1 VKKCQIDEQV
11 EVSLMSAN
19 NLVLE
24 PRVEG
29 GGRSEV
35 TPVRKDLEKAG
46 GRECQR
52 RVDILLNIICARNTE
67 STGQSKKDRRQ
78 EWQV

>member
-29 GGRSEV
+29 GGRSEA
-35 TPVRKDLEKAG
+35 TLVRKDLHKAG
-46 GRECQR
+46 G
-52 RVDILLNIICARNTE
+52 NIQTKEVGIYAFYKG
-67 STGQSKKDRRQ
+67 GQETYCSGS
-78 EWQV
+78 EAGAL

>member
-1 VKKCQIDEQV
+1 VEKCQIDEQV
-11 EVSLMSAN
+11 EAFLMWAS

-35 TPVRKDLEKAG
+35 ILVREDLHKAG
-46 GRECQR
+46 GRE
-52 RVDILLNIICARNTE
+52 DN
-67 STGQSKKDRRQ
+67 
-78 EWQV
+78 